1 MVPNPNPD
9 PQLPPHYT
17 PGSMHFW
24 DFVNAFS
31 PAHQQPGMGTDHAPP
46 PFQFPFQAGPHAGP
60 HTGPHGPGPWWTPL
74 GAQNPWTPGGGEGGR
89 PRRHGRRHCGRRRC
103 HGECDQ
109 SASSSPS
116 SSDDE
121 GGAAAAAGPSTEG
134 NKDANTAGA
143 EGEKDASPETG
154 ERGGGRRR
162 HHHHRGP
169 PSPDGGP
176 HRHHHHHRRRQGPRP
191 GFNGEAWIATL
202 ASHPLAQQLRN
213 YIASTVAG
221 PGGMGDTRGGATAAA
236 AGGAAGQES
245 GTQETAAAAV
255 NAENNNDDVD
265 TFSPPV
271 DIFEVRGSGDPN
283 TATASAW
290 VVHVAVPGVKKEDV
304 GVSWEA
310 ERGVLNISGVV
321 YRPGDEEFQRGLV
334 SSERRVGLFT
344 RDVKLPPQNRREGAG
359 TGAKEEIDGDG
370 ITARLED
377 GVLVVTVPSHEREWT
392 EVRKVDIMKAIIDV
406 DVRRGAACQLASGII
421 YGIPET
427 PGQIP
432 DHFYT
437 DIKLKY
443 FRAGGAQLL
452 DVGRRG
458 WQASDYAGRFA
469 NTLDNFRVARK
480 CGGEFQVLHHD
491 LWGADT
497 ATVQSNWPGDDDNWS
512 DYEKFLDCL
521 IGDIKAND
529 MIPGVKVDVW
539 NEPNLNCFWKRS
551 RSDPE
556 LSPVPMIGPSTA

>member
-1 MVPNPNPD
+1 MASNPNPNPQ
-9 PQLPPHYT
+9 PPPHYT
-17 PGSMHFW
+17 PGSMNFW
-24 DFVNAFS
+24 DFVNGFN
-31 PAHQQPGMGTDHAPP
+31 PAHHQPGMGTDHAPP
-46 PFQFPFQAGPHAGP
+46 PPPPPFPFPFHA
-60 HTGPHGPGPWWTPL
+60 GPHGPGPWWTPF
-74 GAQNPWTPGGGEGGR
+74 GTPNPWAPAGGDGGP

-121 GGAAAAAGPSTEG
+121 GGANAAANAAAAAGPSTEG

-143 EGEKDASPETG
+143 QGEKAASPETG

-162 HHHHRGP
+162 HHHHRGS

-176 HRHHHHHRRRQGPRP
+176 HRHHQHHHHHRRRQGLRP
-191 GFNGEAWIATL
+191 GFNGEAWMATL

-213 YIASTVAG
+213 YIASTVAA
-221 PGGMGDTRGGATAAA
+221 PGGMGDARAGATAAA
-236 AGGAAGQES
+236 AGGATGQES
-245 GTQETAAAAV
+245 GPQETAAAAAAT
-255 NAENNNDDVD
+255 AEDNNDDVD
-265 TFSPPV
+265 TFAPPV

-359 TGAKEEIDGDG
+359 TGTKEEIDGDG

-392 EVRKVDIMKAIIDV
+392 EVRKVDIM
-406 DVRRGAACQLASGII
+406 
-421 YGIPET
+421 
-427 PGQIP
+427 
-432 DHFYT
+432 
-437 DIKLKY
+437 
-443 FRAGGAQLL
+443 
-452 DVGRRG
+452 
-458 WQASDYAGRFA
+458 
-469 NTLDNFRVARK
+469 
-480 CGGEFQVLHHD
+480 
-491 LWGADT
+491 
-497 ATVQSNWPGDDDNWS
+497 
-512 DYEKFLDCL
+512 
-521 IGDIKAND
+521 
-529 MIPGVKVDVW
+529 
-539 NEPNLNCFWKRS
+539 
-551 RSDPE
+551 
-556 LSPVPMIGPSTA
+556 